1 MKEKQTILIA
11 DDSEMNRAILAE
23 MLGDS
28 YVILEAENG
37 CKAIESMQCRADID
51 LVLLDIVM
59 PEMDGFDVLKVM
71 NQQNWI
77 AEVPVIMISAESSL
91 DSVERAYDL
100 GASDYISRPFDMAVV
115 RRRVVNTLL
124 LYAKQKRLVRLVA
137 DQVYEK
143 ERNNRLMINILSRS
157 EEHTSELQSRE

>member
-51 LVLLDIVM
+51 QI
-59 PEMDGFDVLKVM
+59 G
-71 NQQNWI
+71 
-77 AEVPVIMISAESSL
+77 
-91 DSVERAYDL
+91 RAH
-100 GASDYISRPFDMAVV
+100 V
-115 RRRVVNTLL
+115 
-124 LYAKQKRLVRLVA
+124 
-137 DQVYEK
+137 
-143 ERNNRLMINILSRS
+143 
-157 EEHTSELQSRE
+157 